1 MDLDWDRQDRERECE
16 LDREVR
22 DLDLELERLLAA
34 ILMIGEREFRFVDDR
49 DLLFLD
55 LDR

>member
-1 MDLDWDRQDRERECE
+1 LDKRDRERECE

-34 ILMIGEREFRFVDDR
+34 TILMFGDLDLDFRFVDDG
-49 DLLFLD
+49 DLLFLVV
-55 LDR
+55 DR